1 MLLLQHEGNFKVD
14 LVANYVAVFDHDV
27 LILDPSALYVP
38 EGLGGPSYALLDG
51 VLKARIR
58 DSADLCHCS
67 NAHIFLSHPLFRM
80 LAHYYYY
87 CLHFAYHLK
96 GEAKHIGSRPLN
108 TPLQRPESPALV
120 AKDRRRGD
128 THIVGYY
135 APAADVRARESLA
148 CWAGPKPTLSARS
161 AKVHSPALC
170 LRVVGGH
177 DKLPIAL
184 HLRA

>member
-1 MLLLQHEGNFKVD
+1 MLLLKHEGDFQVH
-14 LVANYVAVFDHDV
+14 LVAFDVAVLDHDV
-27 LILDPSALYVP
+27 LILDPSPLYVP
-38 EGLGGPSYALLDG
+38 QGLGGPGYALLNG

-58 DSADLCHCS
+58 DSADFCYRS

-80 LAHYYYY
+80 LAHYYY

-108 TPLQRPESPALV
+108 TPRQRPESPAPV

-135 APAADVRARESLA
+135 APR
-148 CWAGPKPTLSARS
+148 
-161 AKVHSPALC
+161 
-170 LRVVGGH
+170 
-177 DKLPIAL
+177 
-184 HLRA
+184 